1 MEARP
6 LNWTLKKGKVDVF
19 FITISIAIPAV
30 QLLKNCRNVFETQS
44 NIYNGACL
52 QKSFVTDVWLG
63 YKYASQF
70 TFNDTTFIPQL
81 IFITAVE
88 NTSI

>member
-6 LNWTLKKGKVDVF
+6 LNWTLKKGKVDAF
-19 FITISIAIPAV
+19 FITISIAILVV

-52 QKSFVTDVWLG
+52 QKSFVKDVWLG
-63 YKYASQF
+63 SKYASQS
-70 TFNDTTFIPQL
+70 TFNDTTFIPEL
-81 IFITAVE
+81 IFIRAFQ

>member
-6 LNWTLKKGKVDVF
+6 LNWTLKKEKVDVF
-19 FITISIAIPAV
+19 FVTISIAILVV

-52 QKSFVTDVWLG
+52 QKSSVADVWLG
-63 YKYASQF
+63 SKYASQS
-70 TFNDTTFIPQL
+70 TFNGTTFIPEL
-81 IFITAVE
+81 IFIKAFQ
-88 NTSI
+88 NISI